1 MIIEQLRESSINSI
15 LLHQYVTKNYTQI
28 YDFFN
33 HKNYSELLI
42 LKNIL
47 NQYIQLNRNTIL
59 KLDLTAKE
67 NLAFISLLLDIS
79 EQLSLIAPFNFLYL
93 HLHSNN
99 YIISKRLKAAYL
111 YLCNISTAIDY
122 TNRYKEICY
131 YLHLASVAEEDNDI
145 KILMT
150 LVHYYAKAVSNFRE
164 FNIQTVKYIKLQ
176 IEYDIEKNTYHF
188 LRNELLQQVLSIELY
203 SDKDPYLEIQ
213 KTFEFFLSKTTIKP
227 KYKKGFLIEENTKY
241 CRELAAVDDN
251 FKSIREIS
259 VKYYKTIDSDSVFI
273 SLKRGV
279 AILSHEEQ
287 LFSYMSSYG
296 NMHYEKLIEAF
307 KKIPQDLFKK
317 AVNITDWG
325 CGQAI
330 ASIAYLDF
338 LNMKKIKQTIGRFCL
353 IEPSEINIKRATL
366 HIKKLNANT
375 NIHTINKDIDT
386 LSNQDFRK
394 DQNYTHIHL
403 FSNILDIDN
412 FSMINLLNLIE
423 NNFFGSNYFICTSPY
438 INYTKT
444 MRVDGFV
451 KHFSEKINF
460 NMIESLDSQNGE
472 WKNNWTRVIRIFH
485 VTL

>member
-1 MIIEQLRESSINSI
+1 MTSANSLYLPINSI
-15 LLHQYVTKNYTQI
+15 
-28 YDFFN
+28 
-33 HKNYSELLI
+33 
-42 LKNIL
+42 
-47 NQYIQLNRNTIL
+47 
-59 KLDLTAKE
+59 
-67 NLAFISLLLDIS
+67 NLAHYFKSGIILPTKLIKNRYSDIQNQNSDFLLLSTNKWVDDSDCSIEVVLSNVDKEKIIKIS
-79 EQLSLIAPFNFLYL
+79 KNFLLYHFAL
-93 HLHSNN
+93 P
-99 YIISKRLKAAYL
+99 ISRIKAIYFKNL
-111 YLCNISTAIDY
+111 EQSKVTITNINISTAFIPD
-122 TNRYKEICY
+122 
-131 YLHLASVAEEDNDI
+131 HLIS
-145 KILMT
+145 
-150 LVHYYAKAVSNFRE
+150 
-164 FNIQTVKYIKLQ
+164 
-176 IEYDIEKNTYHF
+176 IEKNK
-188 LRNELLQQVLSIELY
+188 NIEPISSIEAKSYTITEEPDNKKIEEFSRKFDRILGSLALMRLAGNFPKNY
-203 SDKDPYLEIQ
+203 SDNYFHTLSHFNEAIRRDSQKHQEELALKAEDKYLEL
-213 KTFEFFLSKTTIKP
+213 FFNQGNKDFS
-227 KYKKGFLIEENTKY
+227 NTKY

-279 AILSHEEQ
+279 AILSYEEQ

-338 LNMKKIKQTIGRFCL
+338 LNMKKIKQTIGRFYL

-394 DQNYTHIHL
+394 DQNYTNIHL

-444 MRVDGFV
+444 MRIDGFV